1 MFRLPFSRASASVSV
16 SVSRAFHSSRPLAVS
31 QGDSIPDLDVLTENS
46 PGNKVNL
53 ASELAKGKGVIV
65 GTPGAFTPGCS
76 LSHVPGF
83 LNHPKLKDAGKV
95 FVVSVND
102 AFVTKAWGESL
113 DPQKKSGV
121 RFLADASGEFNRQMD
136 LLFSSAKVFGND
148 RSKRYA
154 LLVED
159 GKVVKAFVEPDNT
172 SVDGIVS
179 ILPIFPHILT
189 DRPL

>member
-16 SVSRAFHSSRPLAVS
+16 SVSRALHSSRPLAVS

-65 GTPGAFTPGCS
+65 GTPGAFSVFSLLSTLFSLPSIYPLCILLSYCHTDNITAAPGCS

-102 AFVTKAWGESL
+102 AFVL
-113 DPQKKSGV
+113 V
-121 RFLADASGEFNRQMD
+121 LAS
-136 LLFSSAKVFGND
+136 
-148 RSKRYA
+148 
-154 LLVED
+154 
-159 GKVVKAFVEPDNT
+159 
-172 SVDGIVS
+172 
-179 ILPIFPHILT
+179 
-189 DRPL
+189 